1 MTYLIL
7 QQVPVSGMSAAHA
20 DVLAA
25 AAGSGQS
32 ASSFL
37 VIAVLVAVAV
47 IVALAKLL
55 RGMMVMIAPLVSS
68 AGAAFLTLIGVSALL
83 ITTVLTV
90 FTTR

>member
-1 MTYLIL
+1 MTTLML
-7 QQVPVSGMSAAHA
+7 QLLPVNTWSLVHSQI
-20 DVLAA
+20 VAA
-25 AAGSGQS
+25 APTGQGT
-32 ASSFL
+32 SSFL

-55 RGMMVMIAPLVSS
+55 RGMMAMITPLVSS
-68 AGAAFLTLIGVSALL
+68 AGAAFLTLIGVGALL

>member
-7 QQVPVSGMSAAHA
+7 QPVPVSGMSAAH
-20 DVLAA
+20 VVAA
-25 AAGSGQS
+25 AASGGQG

-37 VIAVLVAVAV
+37 VIAILVAVVV

-55 RGMMVMIAPLVSS
+55 RGMMTMIAPLVSS

>member
-1 MTYLIL
+1 MTTLML
-7 QQVPVSGMSAAHA
+7 QLLPVNTWTMVHSQI
-20 DVLAA
+20 AA
-25 AAGSGQS
+25 AAPTGQGT
-32 ASSFL
+32 SSFL

-55 RGMMVMIAPLVSS
+55 RGMMAMIAPLVSS